1 MVVDRSILQRG
12 LPKGSIS
19 APSVTSRQTV
29 DPVLAGPHKTLSYVM
44 QEPSAIL
51 YSKNVPHIVAFT
63 LPVIVP
69 DAASITNVSWKYSL
83 KQHPEGIE
91 VKLCWQGETL
101 CNNITRNE
109 IGSTTMFNGKYAG
122 TSFNIQYVVRGQGL
136 LGPPVGGGANQLIVT
151 YAVPLTPEEQLD
163 IQ

>member
-1 MVVDRSILQRG
+1 M
-12 LPKGSIS
+12 
-19 APSVTSRQTV
+19 
-29 DPVLAGPHKTLSYVM
+29 LSYVM

-51 YSKNVPHIVAFT
+51 YSKNVPHIVTFT
-63 LPVIVP
+63 LPVTVP
-69 DAASITNVSWKYSL
+69 DEAPITNVSWKYSL
-83 KQHPEGIE
+83 KQHPEGLE
-91 VKLCWQGETL
+91 VRLCWEGQTL

-136 LGPPVGGGANQLIVT
+136 LGPPVAGGANQLIVT

-163 IQ
+163 IE